1 MSVHLAELMKTARNH
16 LTLSALDWAVA
27 EEFIAT
33 TSHMAEQ
40 YELDLDSDRA
50 IHSVFAHPLL
60 ILCPPLGEWLHARTE
75 P

>member
-1 MSVHLAELMKTARNH
+1 MAERIDQLMNTARAD

>member
-1 MSVHLAELMKTARNH
+1 MAERIDQLMNTARAD

-60 ILCPPLGEWLHARTE
+60 ILCPPLGEWLHERTE